1 MSGRRLLALLLSAFV
16 AGASVQAV
24 AKTKVLF
31 AFDMED
37 FVHPESADSVMALA
51 RTLEAEGVKGHFSCV
66 GYFGYKL
73 VERRRFDVLDALKKH
88 LVGTQTLYHSLH
100 PNITEYT
107 DIEDYAAARERAM
120 RDECEGIGMLK
131 AATGH
136 DRLWTSVLPG
146 DGNTVVALYLYADL
160 GIPFFL
166 GGSGMYD
173 DVSHCGDVWFCNQ
186 RHLTYS
192 YEFRVEALTPGLPPV
207 DVPSRLDQLAK
218 RKVAVLFMHPCML
231 GCSEF
236 WDGVNFN
243 RCNRYPFGQWKLPK
257 LRSRADRDEF
267 LRRYRD
273 LVRAVK
279 ADPRFEITDCAAL
292 DAARKSRRPLTRADI
307 PAVRKAL
314 SERLGPVRMPG
325 EWCVA
330 DVFRAAVRFLNGASA
345 SVPGKVY
352 GFLYEPKGVREPT
365 RVSVAALKAAA
376 ARLDVDGFLPPEIAV
391 GAARIGPA
399 DFLFAALEALETGAD
414 EVTVVPRDQLGDI
427 RHYLP
432 AMADVRF
439 GKKWIYLPEYRDA
452 WTSNRLRWQFWTFR
466 YE

>member
-16 AGASVQAV
+16 AGLSVQAV

-218 RKVAVLFMHPCML
+218 RKVAVTPAGARQSISGTAAWFCPKSKTISSPGPIL
-231 GCSEF
+231 
-236 WDGVNFN
+236 N
-243 RCNRYPFGQWKLPK
+243 RFPLTFCTRPK
-257 LRSRADRDEF
+257 
-267 LRRYRD
+267 
-273 LVRAVK
+273 
-279 ADPRFEITDCAAL
+279 RFESAPTTSL
-292 DAARKSRRPLTRADI
+292 SRQ
-307 PAVRKAL
+307 
-314 SERLGPVRMPG
+314 M
-325 EWCVA
+325 
-330 DVFRAAVRFLNGASA
+330 
-345 SVPGKVY
+345 
-352 GFLYEPKGVREPT
+352 
-365 RVSVAALKAAA
+365 
-376 ARLDVDGFLPPEIAV
+376 
-391 GAARIGPA
+391 
-399 DFLFAALEALETGAD
+399 
-414 EVTVVPRDQLGDI
+414 
-427 RHYLP
+427 
-432 AMADVRF
+432 
-439 GKKWIYLPEYRDA
+439 
-452 WTSNRLRWQFWTFR
+452 
-466 YE
+466 